1 MAACAGRRCH
11 AKSSGPIELLKLGD
25 GVRSRSREL
34 RSGTSIKISWSKR
47 SGRLQL
53 GTHLMRDFALARAY
67 ARIPEFAPD
76 SKPGSLDLAR
86 SPEKREYSVHIKDRE
101 NPGTREGE
109 SMCGLCRRSF
119 FEPLGRHRHRP
130 LHAEGFC
137 VGRDRRSLR
146 TAERDA
152 PRVAVNGQLN
162 PCPSRKSYPQVAM
175 MHIRTTFAG
184 REFRNA
190 RGYS

>member
-1 MAACAGRRCH
+1 MGSLRRSSRNTRARAHEFKALQWTVNQHLRARAPIRLDHVTLTTGAAALAVASLWVPFRPEAVRPTAGMAACAGRRCH

-76 SKPGSLDLAR
+76 FKPGSLDLAR

-101 NPGTREGE
+101 NPGTR
-109 SMCGLCRRSF
+109 
-119 FEPLGRHRHRP
+119 
-130 LHAEGFC
+130 
-137 VGRDRRSLR
+137 
-146 TAERDA
+146 
-152 PRVAVNGQLN
+152 
-162 PCPSRKSYPQVAM
+162 
-175 MHIRTTFAG
+175 
-184 REFRNA
+184 
-190 RGYS
+190 